1 MFNALQVRQALS
13 QDGGLYLDHLLKA
26 EEVPE
31 WRAAE
36 FSSLEDARQEV
47 DFVSYL
53 PAEDLSGYDEFYSRM
68 TYQEGSE
75 HTLYLRWSWGYDDV
89 TIRVELPE
97 GDAEWGNLVDTARPE
112 TYDVRLYS
120 IPWADSVPEEY
131 YDTFHS
137 PVFRAV
143 DMSREIVEARAYTL
157 ADQGDSDGPRVSFSV
172 LHDDGALVTYSCKG
186 LSIDQVWALV
196 EETLV

>member
-1 MFNALQVRQALS
+1 M
-13 QDGGLYLDHLLKA
+13 
-26 EEVPE
+26 
-31 WRAAE
+31 
-36 FSSLEDARQEV
+36 EDARQEV

>member
-1 MFNALQVRQALS
+1 MFNALLVRQALS
-13 QDGGLYLDHLLKA
+13 QDGGLYLEPPA
-26 EEVPE
+26 EGGRRCRSGG
-31 WRAAE
+31 RAG

-97 GDAEWGNLVDTARPE
+97 GDAEWGNLVDTARQKP
-112 TYDVRLYS
+112 TMCACTPSPGRTVCRKNTTTPS
-120 IPWADSVPEEY
+120 IPQCSGQW
-131 YDTFHS
+131 T
-137 PVFRAV
+137 
-143 DMSREIVEARAYTL
+143 
-157 ADQGDSDGPRVSFSV
+157 
-172 LHDDGALVTYSCKG
+172 
-186 LSIDQVWALV
+186 
-196 EETLV
+196 

>member
-1 MFNALQVRQALS
+1 MN
-13 QDGGLYLDHLLKA
+13 
-26 EEVPE
+26 
-31 WRAAE
+31 
-36 FSSLEDARQEV
+36 
-47 DFVSYL
+47 
-53 PAEDLSGYDEFYSRM
+53 
-68 TYQEGSE
+68 
-75 HTLYLRWSWGYDDV
+75 TLYLRWSWGYDDV

-131 YDTFHS
+131 YDAFHS

>member
-1 MFNALQVRQALS
+1 MFNALLVRQALS

-97 GDAEWGNLVDTARPE
+97 GD
-112 TYDVRLYS
+112 
-120 IPWADSVPEEY
+120 
-131 YDTFHS
+131 
-137 PVFRAV
+137 
-143 DMSREIVEARAYTL
+143 
-157 ADQGDSDGPRVSFSV
+157 
-172 LHDDGALVTYSCKG
+172 
-186 LSIDQVWALV
+186 
-196 EETLV
+196 